1 MLCTGK
7 LAICATANAVYR
19 FAALGF
25 YRRRFAL
32 FGLLNSFMSYRGYTQ
47 VTAIESGEIQYDRL
61 VSVEPAVG
69 VGKSTGGLLT
79 EQATALVFTG
89 FDITGTVRGL
99 ELKLEVTRLA
109 RTQDKTIQ
117 LWVNGAATGPNLA
130 DLTAGD
136 VHVYTW
142 TDLDLEWDSSMGVVI
157 DLQPH
162 TQYPSSNTIYIRS
175 VGLRKTA

>member
-1 MLCTGK
+1 MLPQ
-7 LAICATANAVYR
+7 IAVYR

-32 FGLLNSFMSYRGYTQ
+32 FGSGSALNSFMSYQGYTQ
-47 VTAIESGEIQYDRL
+47 VVAIEPSEIQYDRL

-69 VGKSTGGLLT
+69 VGKSTGGLFT

-89 FDITGTVRGL
+89 FNITGTVNSL
-99 ELKLEVTRLA
+99 ELRLEVSRLA

-117 LWVNGAATGPNLA
+117 LWVNGTAVGPNLA
-130 DLTAGD
+130 DLSAAD

-142 TDLDLEWDSSMGVVI
+142 HDLDLEWNSTMGVVI

-175 VGLRKTA
+175 VGLRKI